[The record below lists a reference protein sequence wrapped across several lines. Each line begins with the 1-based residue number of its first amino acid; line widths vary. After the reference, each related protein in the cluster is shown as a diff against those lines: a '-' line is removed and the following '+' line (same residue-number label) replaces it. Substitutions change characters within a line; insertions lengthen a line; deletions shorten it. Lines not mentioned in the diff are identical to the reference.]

1 MSEKTR
7 LNKFISEA
15 GVASRRAADKL
26 IEERRVTINGRVAV
40 VGDKVKE
47 GDIVAVDGKRIEK
60 EEGEGE
66 GDGYRDDD
74 SDRRGGEWGR
84 LVGGRDC

>member
-60 EEGEGE
+60 EEE
-66 GDGYRDDD
+66 DIL
-74 SDRRGGEWGR
+74 
-84 LVGGRDC
+84 LVFNKPRSIICTSNP